1 MIKVIRAGASTR
13 LVDGIGEPRRA
24 HLGVSLGGAADRYS
38 LAHANSL
45 VGNPLTATALEMTLL
60 GTTLGFESPAQFA
73 LSGAP
78 FTASLN
84 DLPIPHHQAL
94 DAKPGDILRL
104 QSSPTGIRAYCAIRG
119 GLQLDIHRLLR
130 SGDTLTNANLPLVKN
145 QAPPPTIGDGHLRVT
160 LGHAFTEPLL
170 QHEFT
175 VSPSSNCQAIFLDGP
190 PMAALS
196 GHMITEGVPLG
207 AIQLPPSGQPM
218 ILFID
223 QQTTGGYPVIATVIY
238 RDIPKLGQL
247 RPQQPVRFTYVTFEE
262 AQKLN
267 RS

>member
-1 MIKVIRAGASTR
+1 MIKILRAGASTR

-24 HLGVSLGGAADRYS
+24 HLGVSLGGAADRHS

-45 VGNPLTATALEMTLL
+45 VRNPLTAAALEMTLL
-60 GTTLGFESPAQFA
+60 GATLGFESPTQFA

-78 FTASLN
+78 FTATLN
-84 DLPIPHHQAL
+84 ELPIPHHQAL
-94 DAKPGDILRL
+94 HAQPGDILRL
-104 QSSPTGIRAYCAIRG
+104 HSSPTGIRAYCAIRG
-119 GLQLDIHRLLR
+119 ALLNDIHRPLKA
-130 SGDTLTNANLPLVKN
+130 GDTLTNANLPFVETHS
-145 QAPPPTIGDGHLRVT
+145 APPQIGDGHLRVT
-160 LGHAFTEPLL
+160 LGHAFTQPLL
-170 QHEFT
+170 QGHFT
-175 VSPSSNCQAIFLDGP
+175 VSPSSNRQAIFLDGP
-190 PMAALS
+190 PLAALS

-207 AIQLPPSGQPM
+207 AIQLPPSGQPI

-247 RPQQPVRFTYVTFEE
+247 RPQQPVHFTYVTFKE

-267 RS
+267 RQ